1 MIQIKLKNCI
11 ETYSGYAFSS
21 KDFCDDGVQIIKI
34 GNLFNNK
41 LSLERSP
48 TFVSEGFLLSHHEY
62 IASEGDILI
71 SLTGTLGK
79 KDYGYAVAID
89 KKCEFLVNQRVL
101 KISAK
106 HNITQEY
113 LLFLL
118 QSEYLLNELYPLAN
132 GTKQAN
138 ISASDVLNI
147 GVSLPSIDEQ
157 KSISKLL
164 GVKVS
169 IIDTKVKNL
178 TQKLHHLEEYKTAL
192 IHNAVTKGLDANNCR
207 ILDGTPESARLKDF
221 IKFKNGKTINREDLS
236 ENIIS
241 DSLYLPMSWIFE
253 SQERKFYVQND
264 NEKIAYKE
272 SDEIVM
278 GWIGYDSFSNGGGI
292 GRPSTCSRSSGYID
306 GNLYKLVLKNIGHKR
321 YFEYCLFLPSV
332 QGHFNALIRGSV
344 AQFIGSG
351 KEFAEIPLW
360 NTGGQK
366 IISDYL
372 DLKCKEI
379 EVFEASINKKIA
391 LLLEYKKSLINEAV
405 SGQ

>member
-89 KKCEFLVNQRVL
+89 KNCEFLVNQRVL

-192 IHNAVTKGLDANNCR
+192 IHNAVTKGLDANGCR
-207 ILDGTPESARLKDF
+207 ILDGTPANEIRWGSFKVKDL
-221 IKFKNGKTINREDLS
+221 IVE
-236 ENIIS
+236 
-241 DSLYLPMSWIFE
+241 
-253 SQERKFYVQND
+253 
-264 NEKIAYKE
+264 NEKSNRPASVGELTGKYQFFKSSIKQNSFCDFYDYEKM
-272 SDEIVM
+272 SIVM
-278 GWIGYDSFSNGGGI
+278 GDGGVANASLSEKYFSKSDHCWSFYSNVSDLHTKFLFHFIVSQLKVIDDLGFKGMGI
-292 GRPSTCSRSSGYID
+292 R
-306 GNLYKLVLKNIGHKR
+306 NLDKNFVRNLEVFLPDEDEVLAINNFIEKNI
-321 YFEYCLFLPSV
+321 
-332 QGHFNALIRGSV
+332 ALIMQLEN
-344 AQFIGSG
+344 A
-351 KEFAEIPLW
+351 
-360 NTGGQK
+360 
-366 IISDYL
+366 
-372 DLKCKEI
+372 
-379 EVFEASINKKIA
+379 INKKID

>member
-207 ILDGTPESARLKDF
+207 ILDGTPAEEMKWKDSGVEWIGEIPDDASAIRLRDSVTSFKTGSRDTNHYVENGLYDFFTCGKEIRKINDKPFSGEAILINGNGDVGKARLVNTEFDAYQRVYVLQGMKVSSYLLCEQ
-221 IKFKNGKTINREDLS
+221 INLG
-236 ENIIS
+236 
-241 DSLYLPMSWIFE
+241 LP
-253 SQERKFYVQND
+253 
-264 NEKIAYKE
+264 NE
-272 SDEIVM
+272 
-278 GWIGYDSFSNGGGI
+278 
-292 GRPSTCSRSSGYID
+292 
-306 GNLYKLVLKNIGHKR
+306 LKRDKK
-321 YFEYCLFLPSV
+321 
-332 QGHFNALIRGSV
+332 GSV
-344 AQFIGSG
+344 IA
-351 KEFAEIPLW
+351 FATLGDI
-360 NTGGQK
+360 TGFK
-366 IISDYL
+366 IVSFNKNESLSISNYL
-372 DLKCKEI
+372 EKSNQL
-379 EVFEASINKKIA
+379 FEQCTNAINKKIA